1 MIIYE
6 TGKLSDRMFS
16 FTGKRVSVK
25 TSEQIIYK
33 VILPYNDKNLSV
45 TVKNTD
51 IGISKSISNRNTENE
66 VKLKSFNTQ
75 TFVKILNYI
84 FPGMIMIA
92 ENTIIITDNNSMT
105 ENRVQGSE
113 LTADHVKVKC
123 DQFIRE
129 NK

>member
-1 MIIYE
+1 MIIFE
-6 TGKLSDRMFS
+6 TGKFSDRIFS

-25 TSEQIIYK
+25 TSEQRIYK

-45 TVKNTD
+45 IIENTD
-51 IGISKSISNRNTENE
+51 VDINKSISNRNAENE

-84 FPGMIMIA
+84 FPDIMMIA
-92 ENTIIITDNNSMT
+92 ENTIIVTDNNSMT

>member
-51 IGISKSISNRNTENE
+51 IGIKISKAI
-66 VKLKSFNTQ
+66 KLYPPY
-75 TFVKILNYI
+75 LRA
-84 FPGMIMIA
+84 G
-92 ENTIIITDNNSMT
+92 
-105 ENRVQGSE
+105 
-113 LTADHVKVKC
+113 
-123 DQFIRE
+123 
-129 NK
+129 

>member
-1 MIIYE
+1 MIISE
-6 TGKLSDRMFS
+6 TGKSSDGVFS

-25 TSEQIIYK
+25 TSEQRIYK

-45 TVKNTD
+45 VIENTD
-51 IGISKSISNRNTENE
+51 VGINKSISNRNAENE

-84 FPGMIMIA
+84 FPDMMMIA
-92 ENTIIITDNNSMT
+92 ENTIIVTDNNSMT

-113 LTADHVKVKC
+113 LAADHVKVKC